1 MNSFSELSNKR
12 FFGTDDVREQAVVA
26 TIKGF
31 GREEMEDND
40 GGTQKVSVMHLE
52 GQDRAVILK
61 TTTLNTLKDLFGT
74 PNEAVGKPIE
84 LYFDPSVSFGGK
96 RVGGLRL
103 RSPGSSAGTGGKAPF

>member
-12 FFGTDDVREQAVVA
+12 FFGTDDVRDQSVVA

-31 GREEMEDND
+31 GREEMEND
-40 GGTQKVSVMHLE
+40 GTTEKVSVMHLE

-84 LYFDPSVSFGGK
+84 LYFDPTVSFGGK

-103 RSPGSSAGTGGKAPF
+103 RSPGQVAATGGKAPF